1 MAIDPHNH
9 WSEFDVPEKVP
20 DEVSEISEISS
31 LTRNLFTKEE
41 IYEYA
46 TKLLAARSEDTQA
59 TQITKIALER
69 FIKASK
75 R

>member
-20 DEVSEISEISS
+20 DEISEISS
-31 LTRNLFTKEE
+31 LAWVLSTKEE

-46 TKLLAARSEDTQA
+46 MKLLASRPEDIQA

-69 FIKASK
+69 FIRVSK
-75 R
+75 G